1 MASSDNK
8 RDCDNKQTNF
18 YRASLVGCLLV
29 MKLRFQY
36 NTTTTNTTNNP
47 LQEKLLFPD
56 IQASDKFEFSNEMDM
71 LIKLVRDL
79 LTLFESWNFK
89 CFSVHTPCVS
99 DSLFHQRRI

>member
-18 YRASLVGCLLV
+18 YRANLVDCLLA
-29 MKLRFQY
+29 MKLRFQH
-36 NTTTTNTTNNP
+36 NTTTTTTTNP

-71 LIKLVRDL
+71 LIKLVRNL
-79 LTLFESWNFK
+79 LTLFES
-89 CFSVHTPCVS
+89 
-99 DSLFHQRRI
+99 

>member
-18 YRASLVGCLLV
+18 YRASLADCLLA
-29 MKLRFQY
+29 MKLRFQH
-36 NTTTTNTTNNP
+36 TTTTTNP

-71 LIKLVRDL
+71 LIKLVRNL
-79 LTLFESWNFK
+79 LTLFES
-89 CFSVHTPCVS
+89 
-99 DSLFHQRRI
+99 